1 MKSYNTNKR
10 NRYNINLLR
19 TILKKEN
26 FYIFK
31 FGNFNRSD
39 FSTLKSNLNKQNIKF
54 YKIRTHLA
62 KIAFKENIYHNL
74 INMIEG
80 PILLGYSTKNTKNL
94 LNLTEVED
102 KLTLLGYKVGP
113 KFYSKLELPQK
124 ELTNKI
130 TAQLKYCVAS
140 KKTLKNHK
148 KTPIYKN

>member
-1 MKSYNTNKR
+1 
-10 NRYNINLLR
+10 
-19 TILKKEN
+19 
-26 FYIFK
+26 
-31 FGNFNRSD
+31 
-39 FSTLKSNLNKQNIKF
+39 
-54 YKIRTHLA
+54 
-62 KIAFKENIYHNL
+62 
-74 INMIEG
+74 MIEG

-140 KKTLKNHK
+140 KKTLKK
-148 KTPIYKN
+148 LSLVLRCWKSKTLA